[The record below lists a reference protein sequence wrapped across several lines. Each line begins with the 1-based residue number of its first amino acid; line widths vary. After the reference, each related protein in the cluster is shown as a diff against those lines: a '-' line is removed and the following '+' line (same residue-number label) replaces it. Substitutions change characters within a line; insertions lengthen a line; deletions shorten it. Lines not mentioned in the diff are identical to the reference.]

1 MDAILRAAAMY
12 LALLV
17 IFRVSGKRTMCQV
30 TTFDFV
36 LLLLIV
42 SEATQQALLGE
53 DFSVTMGV
61 LVVVT
66 LTVLDRVADFL
77 SWRFPR
83 VGSALDGTPVVLIER
98 GEQLEDRM
106 REHHI
111 DMEQVLQEARASQG
125 LQSADQIDYA
135 ILERS
140 GRISVIPKR
149 GSARIHPVSS
159 RGPTPDTGGGHCH
172 FPG

>member
-36 LLLLIV
+36 LLLIA